1 MGTLLIIFKG
11 IVIFEP
17 WVGVGFGEGIVHWH
31 YTTVKKKYTSFNCYF
46 ELTKKGLKYFQHFDF
61 KRIENKLNKYL
72 QLRYITF
79 CMIFWEEL
87 KLVEFYIAL
96 YIVFDVLTHQLY
108 MYICHQSL

>member
-46 ELTKKGLKYFQHFDF
+46 KLTKKGFS
-61 KRIENKLNKYL
+61 
-72 QLRYITF
+72 TF
-79 CMIFWEEL
+79 
-87 KLVEFYIAL
+87 
-96 YIVFDVLTHQLY
+96 
-108 MYICHQSL
+108 